1 MKQRRIR
8 CGQQDAFFSAIMLF
22 ERRQL
27 SVTRISWAA
36 AICLALAGLFIT
48 SCDRPT
54 AESNVAGVVLRADP
68 NPVPPGTP
76 NGKTT
81 ITWDSGSD
89 AAADVYVGAAGN
101 EKIFASDSKGSQDA
115 PWIPPGSTEFRLYS
129 HADHKLLAQLTVTMP
144 SSDATASSPS
154 TTPIP
159 AASP

>member
-22 ERRQL
+22 KRRQL

-36 AICLALAGLFIT
+36 AIYLALVGLFIT

-68 NPVPPGTP
+68 NPVPSGSV
-76 NGKTT
+76 GKTT
-81 ITWDSGSD
+81 IVWNTGGND
-89 AAADVYVGAAGN
+89 AGDVYVGTAGN
-101 EKIFASDSKGSQDA
+101 EKIFASDSEGSQDA
-115 PWIPPGSTEFRLYS
+115 PWIQPGSTEFRLYS